1 MRNWRVWA
9 GLLGIEHAVI
19 EGLEFDEDE
28 QLLVAHVR
36 PSRSRGGRCGR
47 CERRCRGYDQ
57 GHGRRRWRT
66 LDLGVVRAVL
76 EADAPR
82 VSCPEHGVVVAAVPW
97 ARHDAGHTRTF
108 DDTVAWLAVQC
119 SKTAVTDLMRIA
131 WRTVG
136 AVITRVSADIDAK
149 VDRLDGLRSD
159 RG

>member
-36 PSRSRGGRCGR
+36 PSRSRRGRCGR

>member
-1 MRNWRVWA
+1 
-9 GLLGIEHAVI
+9 
-19 EGLEFDEDE
+19 
-28 QLLVAHVR
+28 
-36 PSRSRGGRCGR
+36 
-47 CERRCRGYDQ
+47 
-57 GHGRRRWRT
+57 
-66 LDLGVVRAVL
+66 
-76 EADAPR
+76 

-97 ARHDAGHTRTF
+97 ARRDAGHTRTF